1 MKHIPVLCEE
11 VIRYLKPYSSGK
23 YVDGTVGSGGHAAG
37 ILQAS
42 EPDGMLL
49 GLDIDSYAVST
60 ADIALKMFGE
70 RAIVKKS
77 SYVEMDSCI
86 SDLGWHKVDGIVLDL
101 GLSSQQLEKADRGF
115 SFNLEGPLDMRFDST
130 EELRAD
136 DIVNS
141 WPQHEIAKLLYELGD
156 ETQGNKIA
164 RALVNERP
172 IKSTVQ
178 LAQIV
183 ANCKRQSKV
192 GRHVATKTFQALRIA
207 VNKEIEN
214 ITNVLPKALEIL
226 APGGRLAIIAFHSLE
241 DRLVKR
247 FFSKESQDCVCP
259 VEQITCVCNHR
270 ATITRVNRKPISPT
284 YREITDNRR
293 SRSARLRVAEKI

>member
-1 MKHIPVLCEE
+1 
-11 VIRYLKPYSSGK
+11 
-23 YVDGTVGSGGHAAG
+23 
-37 ILQAS
+37 
-42 EPDGMLL
+42 
-49 GLDIDSYAVST
+49 
-60 ADIALKMFGE
+60 MFGE
-70 RAIVKKS
+70 RAILKKS
-77 SYVEMDSCI
+77 SYIEMAKCV

-101 GLSSQQLEKADRGF
+101 GLSSQQLEKAERGF

-136 DIVNS
+136 DIVNGWS
-141 WPQHEIAKLLYELGD
+141 QHEIAKILYELGD

-164 RALVNERP
+164 RALVSERP

-183 ANCKRQSKV
+183 ANCKRHSKF

-207 VNKEIEN
+207 VNKEIDN
-214 ITNVLPKALEIL
+214 IVNVLPKALEIL
-226 APGGRLAIIAFHSLE
+226 APGGRIAIIAFHSLE

-247 FFSKESQDCVCP
+247 FFSKESQDCICP
-259 VEQITCVCNHR
+259 VEQIICVCNHR
-270 ATITRVNRKPISPT
+270 ATITRVNRRPISPT
-284 YREITDNRR
+284 DREITENRR